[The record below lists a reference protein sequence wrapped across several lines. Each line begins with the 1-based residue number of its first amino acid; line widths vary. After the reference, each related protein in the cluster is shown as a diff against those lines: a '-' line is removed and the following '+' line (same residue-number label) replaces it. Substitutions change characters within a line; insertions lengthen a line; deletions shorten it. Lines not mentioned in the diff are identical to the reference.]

1 MAVETLLRD
10 SNGFKELNE
19 SYFTAFNN
27 DITPQTIARPKT
39 AHDVSLLVKEAA
51 QTNAT
56 IAIRGA
62 GHTPWKGA
70 ANIDNG
76 MTIDLRGVRGIN
88 LLADTNSAK
97 IAAGETWGSV
107 YDRLAIDG
115 LATTGGRVSRVG
127 VVGLTLGGQ

>member
-1 MAVETLLRD
+1 MAVETLLCD
-10 SNGFKELNE
+10 SSGFKELNE

-27 DITPQTIARPKT
+27 DITPQAIARPRT
-39 AHDVSLLVKEAA
+39 AHEVSLLLKEAA
-51 QTNAT
+51 QNNAA

-70 ANIDNG
+70 ANIENG
-76 MTIDLRGVRGIN
+76 MTIDLRGVRGIH
-88 LLADTNSAK
+88 LRAETNSVE

-107 YDRLAIDG
+107 YERLALDG

-127 VVGLTLGGQ
+127 VVGLTVGGQ